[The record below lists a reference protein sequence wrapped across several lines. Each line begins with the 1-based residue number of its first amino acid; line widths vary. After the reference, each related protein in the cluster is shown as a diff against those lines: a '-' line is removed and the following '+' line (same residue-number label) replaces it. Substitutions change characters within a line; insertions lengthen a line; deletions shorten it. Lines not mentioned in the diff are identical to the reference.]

1 MLYKLGK
8 TDIKVAP
15 IIMGCAQAGGVPFW
29 QNIDD
34 NVSIKAMR
42 TALELGINMFD
53 TAPMYG
59 DGHSE
64 RILGAALKDV
74 RHNAVIAT
82 KISPQDLHYQGVLDS
97 CESSLK
103 NLKTDYIDLLQ
114 VHLPAGTFGTA
125 LVSIE
130 ETLSA
135 FDKLKNDGKIRA
147 VGVSNFSVKQ
157 LEEAIE
163 VTEIAS
169 VQPPYSL
176 FWKHAADELTPFCIR
191 NNISILAYAP
201 LAQGLLTGRY
211 TRENVFPDTE
221 LRSKQILCEPQ
232 HYERVQCALDALR
245 PIANANLMT
254 LSQLA
259 INWLISQPQTFA
271 IVGVRAEQQV
281 HENVKSLNCKL
292 SNDDLKRISEIGDTV
307 TLPLQPEPLI
317 WHLST

>member
-1 MLYKLGK
+1 MLYNLGK
-8 TDIKVAP
+8 TDIKIAR
-15 IIMGCAQAGGVPFW
+15 IIMGCAQAGGAPFW
-29 QNIDD
+29 QSIDD
-34 NVSIKAMR
+34 NVSIKAIR
-42 TALELGINMFD
+42 VALELGINMFD

-64 RILGAALKDV
+64 HTLGLALKEV
-74 RHNAVIAT
+74 RHHVVIAT
-82 KISPQDLHYQGVLDS
+82 KVSPQDLHYQGVLDS
-97 CESSLK
+97 CENSLK

-125 LVSIE
+125 LVAIE

-135 FDKLKNDGKIRA
+135 FDRLKNDGKIRA
-147 VGVSNFSVKQ
+147 IGVSNFSVKQ
-157 LEEAIE
+157 LEEALE

-176 FWKHAADELTPFCIR
+176 FWKHSADKLTPFCMK

-211 TRENVFPDTE
+211 TRENFFPDTE
-221 LRSKQILCEPQ
+221 LRSKQVLCEPQ
-232 HYERVQCALDALR
+232 HYERVQFALDALR
-245 PIANANLMT
+245 PIANANSMT

-259 INWLISQPQTFA
+259 ISWLINQPETFA
-271 IVGVRAEQQV
+271 VVGVRTEQQV
-281 HENVKSLNCKL
+281 HENMKSFNCKL
-292 SNDDLKRISEIGDTV
+292 TNDDLKRISEIGDIV
-307 TLPLQPEPLI
+307 ALPLQLESFI